1 MTSRSSALASIIVNS
16 EIYLLRVWWPRWFP
30 NCSQLYDCQARSPS
44 VLDEV
49 DTFQGEAFWVTS
61 AIAVA
66 VVSQAGLGG
75 SREQPDLL
83 VLIYLSRS
91 CVSYELPQKDLQ
103 SPFPS
108 CLTRR

>member
-16 EIYLLRVWWPRWFP
+16 EISLLRVWWPRWFP
-30 NCSQLYDCQARSPS
+30 NCLQSHDCQARSPS
-44 VLDEV
+44 VLDKV

-66 VVSQAGLGG
+66 VVSQAGLSG

-83 VLIYLSRS
+83 VFINLSRS
-91 CVSYELPQKDLQ
+91 CVSYEL
-103 SPFPS
+103 SPEG
-108 CLTRR
+108 LTISISIMPDT